1 MKIHILFFVVVLFS
15 GCNFFSNKETNKEKA
30 EQLFNDI
37 TRLQMLL
44 EPRITQLTQ
53 EGKIDAEYSFYKNW
67 KKDFEKF
74 QNQQTYMNYDL
85 QLKNL
90 EDLEL
95 RLRGIKEWVE
105 KIQLRDSKE

>member
-1 MKIHILFFVVVLFS
+1 MKLHILFLTLILFS
-15 GCNFFSNKETNKEKA
+15 GCSFFSTKETNKEKA
-30 EQLFNDI
+30 EALLYD
-37 TRLQMLL
+37 TVRLKNLL
-44 EPRITQLTQ
+44 EPRIAKLTQ
-53 EGKIDAEYSFYKNW
+53 EGKIDEDYPFFKNW

-74 QNQQTYMNYDL
+74 QDQQTYMNYDL

-105 KIQLRDSKE
+105 KIEIKAREN

>member
-1 MKIHILFFVVVLFS
+1 MKIHFIFLALILFS
-15 GCNFFSNKETNKEKA
+15 GCNFFSKKETNKEKA
-30 EQLFNDI
+30 EQLFSDI

-44 EPRITQLTQ
+44 EPRITMLTQ
-53 EGKIDAEYSFYKNW
+53 EGKIDPEYSFYKNW
-67 KKDFEKF
+67 KTDFEKF

-105 KIQLRDSKE
+105 KIQLQDSKE